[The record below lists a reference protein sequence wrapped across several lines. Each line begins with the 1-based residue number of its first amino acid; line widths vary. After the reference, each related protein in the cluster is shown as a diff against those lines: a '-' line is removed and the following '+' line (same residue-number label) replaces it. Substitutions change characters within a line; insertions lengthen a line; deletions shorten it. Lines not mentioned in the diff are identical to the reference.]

1 MENVLDKLLPLCA
14 ASCIALAANADKVTL
29 PGTSWD
35 GNLANRDNWPGS
47 TIPSE
52 GSGDIVLSG
61 LVGNLTLSRN
71 LTIGGTYTF
80 QVNGGSAVSAAFGEY
95 ALGTSGRI
103 AIGDSSSNNS
113 FDLTSGTMNGS
124 GYFFVGRGNNASGN
138 TLRVSNVG
146 TSVSAGNRFIVGFN
160 NASGNALIVTNGA
173 NLVITGSS
181 SGSLEA
187 GGNSSG
193 NLVLLDQAGT
203 VNVGYYG
210 FVGREA
216 NACNNR
222 MVVRNVDT
230 AEFTKGIEVGYEE
243 GANCNSLLVTNVTH
257 LTTGPIVVGRK
268 GACCTG
274 EVYLVASESPVLP
287 DFKVGVN
294 ASATNCHLLV
304 DGGGNGYGIAGVPL
318 SNFTLGNSGNTIELR
333 NMTLTYGTLG
343 TVDATTCT
351 NSQYVIGKGAAL
363 VSTASSFK
371 FSNCAPGF
379 GLTVDGGRV
388 EFTNQFWIS
397 NGEYRMDVLSGGE
410 VACSNLYCNAS
421 DVAITVSNAT
431 VRATGDIFMPQNSI
445 DGYVTNVVLRF
456 AGVSPRMTAYR
467 FYQRAKGDAAIDSEE
482 NKTGVVFDFVL
493 PANGYEAVPLETGGL
508 IWLVGKYCKVRVDAS
523 AYCGD
528 RRWMPLMRSNSGN
541 INLNKMTED
550 ALCADFPNSPKLTV
564 EHRIVSVEGGAKEL
578 QIRVKRP
585 TGFAII
591 VK

>member
-1 MENVLDKLLPLCA
+1 MKNTVLAFMISL
-14 ASCIALAANADKVTL
+14 ALASGGRADTVTL

-35 GNLANRDNWPGS
+35 GNLANPDNWPGS

-80 QVNGGSAVSAAFGEY
+80 QVNGGSTVSAAFGEY
-95 ALGTSGRI
+95 SLSVPGRI
-103 AIGDSSSNNS
+103 AIGDGGSSNNT
-113 FDLTSGTMNGS
+113 FDLTSGSLNGS
-124 GYFFVGRGNNASGN
+124 GMIFVGRVNPASGN
-138 TLRVSNVG
+138 TLRVSNAG
-146 TSVSAGNRFIVGFN
+146 TSVSAGGRFIVGYN
-160 NASGNALIVTNGA
+160 SASGNALIVTNGA

-230 AEFTKGIEVGYEE
+230 AVFTKGIEVGYTG
-243 GANCNSLLVTNVTH
+243 GANCNSLLVTNVAH
-257 LTTGPIVVGRK
+257 LTTGPIVVGRN

-274 EVYLVASESPVLP
+274 EVYLVAAESPVLP
-287 DFKVGVN
+287 EFKVGVN
-294 ASATNCHLLV
+294 VSATNCHLLV
-304 DGGGNGYGIAGVPL
+304 DGAGNCYGIAGVPL

-333 NMTLTYGTLG
+333 NMTLTYGSGG
-343 TVDATTCT
+343 TVDATSCT
-351 NSQYVIGKGAAL
+351 NSQYVISKGAAV

-379 GLTVDGGRV
+379 GLTIDGGRI
-388 EFTNQFWIS
+388 ELTNQFWIS

-410 VACSNLYCNAS
+410 VSCSNLYCNAS

-431 VRATGDIFMPQNSI
+431 IRASGDIFMPQNSI

-456 AGVSPRMTAYR
+456 AGESPRMTAYR
-467 FYQRAKGDAAIDSEE
+467 FYQRAKNDAAIDSED
-482 NKTGVVFDFVL
+482 NKTGVIFDFVL
-493 PANGYEAVPLETGGL
+493 PENGYEAVPLETGGI
-508 IWLVGKYCKVRVDAS
+508 IWLVGRYCKVRVDAS
-523 AYCGD
+523 AYRGD
-528 RRWMPLMRSNSGN
+528 RRWMPLMRSNNGD
-541 INLNKMTED
+541 IRLRMTEAD
-550 ALCADFPNSPKLTV
+550 LCAGFPSSPELTV
-564 EHRIVSVEGGAKEL
+564 EHRIVSVEDGAKEL
-578 QIRVKRP
+578 QIRVNRP
-585 TGFAII
+585 TGFSII
-591 VK
+591 FR